1 MKVKDLKVGCL
12 YVLGH
17 RNKTMYTS
25 PINSFEI
32 HEDVIKNENVR
43 EARVRFPHGIE
54 YLHISNDFSW
64 NNDTGTKYPIMY
76 LGTTREK
83 WWCSRAD
90 WFPIKKRH
98 WCMYKGRKMILDAW
112 SVKHLKRLGVENEQ

>member
-1 MKVKDLKVGCL
+1 MKVKDLKIGNL
-12 YVLGH
+12 YVLSN
-17 RNKTMYTS
+17 RNKTIHAS
-25 PINSFEI
+25 KINSFRL
-32 HEDVIKNENVR
+32 HEHVES
-43 EARVRFPHGIE
+43 ARLPHGIE

-64 NNDTGTKYPIMY
+64 NNDTGKKYPVMY

-98 WCMYKGRKMILDAW
+98 WCMYKGRRMILDAW
-112 SVKHLKRLGVENEQ
+112 SAKHLKSLGVENE